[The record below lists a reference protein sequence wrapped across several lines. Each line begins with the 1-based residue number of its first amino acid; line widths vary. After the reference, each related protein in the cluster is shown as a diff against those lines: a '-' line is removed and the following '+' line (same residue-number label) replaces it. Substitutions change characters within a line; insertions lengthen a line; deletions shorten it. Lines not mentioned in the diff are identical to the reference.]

1 MRQSSL
7 FTKTAKQAPRDETS
21 VNAKLL
27 EQGGFITKLMAGV
40 YCYLPLGYR
49 VLQNIEKI
57 IREEMNALG
66 AQEVF
71 LPALQPK
78 ELWEKTN
85 RWNGLKDVMYQF
97 QDHSK
102 REIGLAV
109 THEEVVAD
117 LVRRFVSSYKDLPV
131 AIFQIQTKFRHEL
144 RPKSGLTRGREF
156 SMKDLYSGHVSQQDC
171 DEYYEKVKD
180 AYQRTFRRLGLD
192 SHVVEASGGDF
203 SKEYSH
209 EFQVFTDAGEDL
221 VFSCAKCGFAQNKEI
236 AKAQEGDQCPS
247 CKHGT
252 IETHRAIE
260 VGNIFKLGTKYSQGI
275 GAFFTDDQGKKQPVV
290 MASYGIGPSRVM
302 GTIVEVSHDEH
313 GMIWPAAVAPFFVHL
328 LSLGKSPESKKRAE
342 TFLLSLERKGIETLY
357 DDRDVSPAE
366 KLKDADLI
374 GIPHRVV
381 ISDRTKED
389 CEYRQRSGSKPEL
402 MTEEALFALLLAR

>member
-21 VNAKLL
+21 MNAKLL

-78 ELWEKTN
+78 ELWEKTK
-85 RWNGLKDVMYQF
+85 RWNGLKEVMYQF

-131 AIFQIQTKFRHEL
+131 AIFQIQTKFRHER

-156 SMKDLYSGHVSQQDC
+156 SMKDLYSGHVSQKDC
-171 DEYYEKVKD
+171 DEYYEKVKGT
-180 AYQRTFRRLGLD
+180 YQRTFRRLGLD
-192 SHVVEASGGDF
+192 TRIVEASGGDF
-203 SKEYSH
+203 SSEYSH

-221 VFSCAKCGFAQNKEI
+221 VFSCAKCDFAQNKEI

-247 CKHGT
+247 CKQGT
-252 IETHRAIE
+252 IEAHRAIE

-275 GAFFTDDQGKKQPVV
+275 GAFFTDDQGKKQPVI

-302 GTIVEVSHDEH
+302 GTIIEVSHDEH

-342 TFLLSLERKGIETLY
+342 ALSLSLERKGIETLY
-357 DDRDVSPAE
+357 DDRDASPAE
-366 KLKDADLI
+366 KLKDADLL

-389 CEYRQRSGSKPEL
+389 FEYRQRNGGKPEL
-402 MTEEALFALLLAR
+402 MTEEALFALLHTR